1 MQLHIVSTQV
11 ESAMKTGVKDHM
23 RKVIKDE
30 ILAKFTEWR
39 RRSCQFVPLAPHLAA
54 PNAYMRHIDT
64 ACCLARVS
72 IPSHH
77 RFHEVFTSADP
88 EGSGTVPAASYVS
101 ACICFFAFLLYT
113 TCA

>member
-1 MQLHIVSTQV
+1 MCLCGQCVSITQLVQLHIVSTQV
-11 ESAMKTGVKDHM
+11 ESAMKTGVKDYM

-64 ACCLARVS
+64 ACCLAEHTLPPQISRS
-72 IPSHH
+72 IY
-77 RFHEVFTSADP
+77 F
-88 EGSGTVPAASYVS
+88 
-101 ACICFFAFLLYT
+101 C
-113 TCA
+113 

>member
-1 MQLHIVSTQV
+1 
-11 ESAMKTGVKDHM
+11 MKTGVKDYM

-39 RRSCQFVPLAPHLAA
+39 RRSYQFVPLAPHLAA

-64 ACCLARVS
+64 ACCLARVRT
-72 IPSHH
+72 PSHH

-88 EGSGTVPAASYVS
+88 EGSGAVSAASYVS
-101 ACICFFAFLLYT
+101 AFICFFACLLYT
-113 TCA
+113 TCV